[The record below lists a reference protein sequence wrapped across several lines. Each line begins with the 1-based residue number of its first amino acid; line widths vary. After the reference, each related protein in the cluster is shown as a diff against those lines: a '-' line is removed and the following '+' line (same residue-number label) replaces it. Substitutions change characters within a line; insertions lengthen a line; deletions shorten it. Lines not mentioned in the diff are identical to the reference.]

1 MAPRRKIL
9 PDTSGTTDKPKA
21 CMQTHRSALFTA
33 VLQARWYGMVP
44 DDVMAGFMP
53 LLTLLQDAE
62 WVRTA

>member
-1 MAPRRKIL
+1 
-9 PDTSGTTDKPKA
+9 
-21 CMQTHRSALFTA
+21 MQTHRSALFTA

-62 WVRTA
+62 WGRTA